1 MRRARTS
8 AGIAPAMMSADP
20 MMTAYSTQGVWAFP
34 AVLWK
39 PRPRSASAT
48 AAATVTPNKTSQTA
62 AHAPTMMRSMTSGGT
77 VGAPRPAND
86 GLDAFGGRGARPP
99 PIGGVSAD
107 HQQLV
112 CGASA
117 LFDASTVPSLV
128 VIEQLSLLTR
138 NRLDAW
144 TEPTSDCDIGV
155 TVIDQG
161 I

>member
-1 MRRARTS
+1 
-8 AGIAPAMMSADP
+8 
-20 MMTAYSTQGVWAFP
+20 MTAYNTHVVCELP

-48 AAATVTPNKTSQTA
+48 AAATLTPNNTSQI
-62 AHAPTMMRSMTSGGT
+62 GGA
-77 VGAPRPAND
+77 GPD
-86 GLDAFGGRGARPP
+86 HDAVDDVRRNGVRPP
-99 PIGGVSAD
+99 PIGGISAD

-144 TEPTSDCDIGV
+144 TEPTSDCEIGV
-155 TVIDQG
+155 TVIDHG
-161 I
+161 M